1 MRELDIQIML
11 IKYLQYQYPKIMLN
25 AAQILSSIP
34 LERGKYA
41 QKMKAAGNTS
51 GWPDIFIAEAR
62 GGFHGLFIELKS
74 ETAKVFLK
82 RSEKPATEHIAKQI
96 AVLEGLRE
104 RGFKAEL
111 CIGFEAAKKVLDD
124 YLNLP

>member
-1 MRELDIQIML
+1 MKEIDIQIML
-11 IKYLQYQYPKIMLN
+11 MQWLKLQYPNVLANASQVLASAPLKYPKY
-25 AAQILSSIP
+25 AA
-34 LERGKYA
+34 
-41 QKMKAAGNTS
+41 KMKAAGNTS

>member
-1 MRELDIQIML
+1 MQWL
-11 IKYLQYQYPKIMLN
+11 KLQYPNVLANASQVLASAPLKYPKY
-25 AAQILSSIP
+25 AA
-34 LERGKYA
+34 
-41 QKMKAAGNTS
+41 KMKAAGNTS